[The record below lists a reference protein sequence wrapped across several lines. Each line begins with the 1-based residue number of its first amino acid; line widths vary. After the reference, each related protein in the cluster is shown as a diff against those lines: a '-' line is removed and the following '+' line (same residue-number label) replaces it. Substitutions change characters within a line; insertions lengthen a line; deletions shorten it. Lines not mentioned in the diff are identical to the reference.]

1 MGAMTLALTM
11 GGLSAL
17 SSIASTNAQNRQAKY
32 NQQMMQ
38 AQAQAARNQAK
49 ITEERGRIE
58 AENLDRERNA
68 LTREYADLQAGN
80 VASFGALGVDMSSGS
95 AADVLMGNASRY
107 ASDVGLNRYQKDIS
121 EWETRENVKANLTNA
136 ANYDAAAS
144 WYGNSMKGLG
154 NTLLTAGLSGLASG
168 IGAYATAGG
177 FGGAGSS
184 SPSLADIGNDL
195 YDSAVKPV
203 LKGNWTTFRKLTS

>member
-17 SSIASTNAQNRQAKY
+17 SSIASTSQQNRQAQY
-32 NQQMMQ
+32 NKKMAE

-49 ITEERGRIE
+49 VTAEKGRIE

-68 LTREYADLQAGN
+68 LTRQYADLQAGN

-95 AADVLMGNASRY
+95 AMDVLSGNASRY
-107 ASDVGLNRYQKDIS
+107 AGDVGMNRYQKAVNQ
-121 EWETRENVKANLTNA
+121 WETDENVKASLTNA

-144 WYGNSMKGLG
+144 WYGNSVKGLG

-177 FGGAGSS
+177 FGGESGFFGD
-184 SPSLADIGNDL
+184 LFNDP
-195 YDSAVKPV
+195 VKDALEFSKKARGTV
-203 LKGNWTTFRKLTS
+203 WK

>member
-17 SSIASTNAQNRQAKY
+17 SSIASTSQQNRQAQY
-32 NQQMMQ
+32 NKKMAE

-49 ITEERGRIE
+49 VTAEKGRIE

-68 LTREYADLQAGN
+68 LTRQYADLQAGN

-95 AADVLMGNASRY
+95 AMDVLSGNASRY
-107 ASDVGLNRYQKDIS
+107 AGDVGLNRYQKAVNQ
-121 EWETRENVKANLTNA
+121 WETDENVKASLTNA

-144 WYGNSMKGLG
+144 WYGNSVKGLG
-154 NTLLTAGLSGLASG
+154 NTLLTAGLSGLTSG

>member
-17 SSIASTNAQNRQAKY
+17 SSIASTSQQNRQAQY
-32 NQQMMQ
+32 NKKMAE

-49 ITEERGRIE
+49 VTAEKGRIE

-68 LTREYADLQAGN
+68 LTRQYADLQAGN

-95 AADVLMGNASRY
+95 AMDVLSGNASRY
-107 ASDVGLNRYQKDIS
+107 AGDVGLNRYQKAVNQ
-121 EWETRENVKANLTNA
+121 WETDENVKASLTNA

-144 WYGNSMKGLG
+144 WYGNSVKGLG
-154 NTLLTAGLSGLASG
+154 STLLTAGLSGLTSG

-177 FGGAGSS
+177 FGGEGG
-184 SPSLADIGNDL
+184 LFGDLFNDP
-195 YDSAVKPV
+195 VKDALEFSKKARGTV
-203 LKGNWTTFRKLTS
+203 WK

>member
-1 MGAMTLALTM
+1 MGATTLALTM

-107 ASDVGLNRYQKDIS
+107 AGDVGLNRYQKDIS
-121 EWETRENVKANLTNA
+121 EWETRENVKANLANA

-144 WYGNSMKGLG
+144 WYGNSVKGLG
-154 NTLLTAGLSGLASG
+154 NTLLTAGLSGLTSG

>member
-107 ASDVGLNRYQKDIS
+107 AGDVGLNRYQKDIS
-121 EWETRENVKANLTNA
+121 EWETRENVKADLTNA

-144 WYGNSMKGLG
+144 WYGNSVKGLG
-154 NTLLTAGLSGLASG
+154 STLLTAGLSGLTSG

>member
-1 MGAMTLALTM
+1 MGAMTLALTL

-17 SSIASTNAQNRQAKY
+17 SSIASTSQQNRQAQY
-32 NQQMMQ
+32 NKKMAE

-49 ITEERGRIE
+49 VTAEKGRIE

-68 LTREYADLQAGN
+68 LTRQYADLQAGN

-95 AADVLMGNASRY
+95 AMDVLSGNASRY
-107 ASDVGLNRYQKDIS
+107 AGDVGLNRYQKAVNQ
-121 EWETRENVKANLTNA
+121 WETDENVKASLTNA

-144 WYGNSMKGLG
+144 WYGNSVKGLG
-154 NTLLTAGLSGLASG
+154 STLLTAGLSGLTSG

-177 FGGAGSS
+177 FGGESGFFGD
-184 SPSLADIGNDL
+184 LFNDP
-195 YDSAVKPV
+195 VKDALEFSKKARGTV
-203 LKGNWTTFRKLTS
+203 WK

>member
-17 SSIASTNAQNRQAKY
+17 SSIASTSQQNRQAQY
-32 NQQMMQ
+32 NKKMAE

-49 ITEERGRIE
+49 VTAEKGRIE

-68 LTREYADLQAGN
+68 LTRQYADLQAGN

-95 AADVLMGNASRY
+95 AMDVLSGNASRY
-107 ASDVGLNRYQKDIS
+107 AGDVGLNRYQKAVNQ
-121 EWETRENVKANLTNA
+121 WETDENVKASLTN
-136 ANYDAAAS
+136 AS
-144 WYGNSMKGLG
+144 WYGNSVKGLG
-154 NTLLTAGLSGLASG
+154 STLLTAGLSGLASG

-177 FGGAGSS
+177 FGGESGFFGD
-184 SPSLADIGNDL
+184 LFNDP
-195 YDSAVKPV
+195 VKDALEFSKKARGTV
-203 LKGNWTTFRKLTS
+203 WK